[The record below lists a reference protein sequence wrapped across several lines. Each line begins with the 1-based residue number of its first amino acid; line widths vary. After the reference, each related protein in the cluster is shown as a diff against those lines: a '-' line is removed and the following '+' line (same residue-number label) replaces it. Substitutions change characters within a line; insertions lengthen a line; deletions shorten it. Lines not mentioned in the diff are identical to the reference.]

1 MYVLET
7 SLRLMADYT
16 LLLAAYAARISQQEQ
31 LPRWSASRFCL
42 SLTHSLALLALRACY
57 LAACRIVASLTHP
70 LLLDRLK
77 VALESSQTRSG
88 RPVFKSS
95 RSNILYI
102 LSQNFSLMALLIC

>member
-1 MYVLET
+1 MYVLQT

-42 SLTHSLALLALRACY
+42 SLASFACY

-88 RPVFKSS
+88 RPVFEFCEVS
-95 RSNILYI
+95 I
-102 LSQNFSLMALLIC
+102 LSILSKNFSLTTLLIC